1 MLVGCYGIGW
11 KLRFGTS
18 RLCTVMLCTWFSWTP
33 RLLTLI
39 EVKGNRVVAALP
51 LHLVSVSGRLDWLDR
66 KPHSPDTKILQLVV
80 QYFLLNSYCETGKCD
95 SLLNVTFFKLK
106 KGCQLTE
113 NWRIMWQSLMW
124 HFWFVSREVFSTT
137 VIKLPSFALYD
148 PVSAVTSAI
157 PVSDF
162 GFIWCFIAKL
172 QPRTVYQ
179 LSLECGRY
187 STHSRSRQNLL
198 IQLLMLFKSL
208 HPSFRVSPKLN
219 FALNFKGN
227 LERNFLTPR
236 I

>member
-1 MLVGCYGIGW
+1 MGGIGW

-18 RLCTVMLCTWFSWTP
+18 RLCIVILCTWFSWTP

-113 NWRIMWQSLMW
+113 NWRIMWQSLN
-124 HFWFVSREVFSTT
+124 
-137 VIKLPSFALYD
+137 
-148 PVSAVTSAI
+148 VT
-157 PVSDF
+157 
-162 GFIWCFIAKL
+162 
-172 QPRTVYQ
+172 
-179 LSLECGRY
+179 
-187 STHSRSRQNLL
+187 LL
-198 IQLLMLFKSL
+198 ICVSGSVFNHCNKTSKFCSLWSCACCDLCHPCKWLRFHLVFHCETAAAHSLPTLSRMRALFDSFEVAAKSL
-208 HPSFRVSPKLN
+208 NPTFNV
-219 FALNFKGN
+219 
-227 LERNFLTPR
+227 